1 MSNRPLSNWTMSVPP
16 LPFCK
21 SEMNSCNYH
30 VSHFGTSMVVMR
42 VTLPLLGISPGR
54 APILRYGVAVLS
66 TALALIP
73 IILLADVSES
83 RLALFGV
90 AVMVSAWYGGWKPG
104 VVATAFALT
113 VSAYFSLAGE
123 HTPAQLRTAIVR
135 LSLFFFVAMLICWL
149 NAALRAAQEN
159 LRHSE
164 LNFRS
169 LVTNAP
175 YGVCRC
181 DSAGKILDVNPAFVE
196 LLGHAAASELIGQH
210 IFGLY
215 ADNDKWFDLADF
227 LRSPAPFKGLAAE
240 WKRKDGTTT
249 VVRVSGRSVT
259 NGRAEGVVFE
269 LFAEDVTERRA
280 LEQQLRQ
287 SQKMEAV
294 GRLAG
299 GIAHDFNNLLMV
311 ISGYSEFLLERLGDE
326 PRLRGPAQEIASAAE
341 RASSLT
347 RQLLAFSRKQMLAP
361 RIVDLNTVA
370 TENLKMLTRM
380 IGEDID
386 LVLLPDPGLWPVR
399 ADAGQIEQVI
409 MNLAVNARD
418 AMPSGGKLTIETSNV
433 ALDDEYA
440 RFHAPLR
447 PGDYVM
453 VAISDT
459 GAGMD
464 SETQSHIF
472 EPFFTTKGT
481 KGTGLGLS
489 TVYGIIKQSGGYI
502 WVQSEMGKGTTF
514 KIYLPRVAGTGETA
528 TQVATP
534 VETQKPEPGTE
545 TILLVEDEANLRY
558 LARQYLEKQGYKVIE
573 AADGAVAMQIAVA
586 HDKVIHL
593 LLTDVIMPGM
603 NGRELAQRI
612 AEIRPNVKILYM
624 SGYTENVIG
633 HNGMLDAGV
642 RLLQKPFTLRDLR
655 SKVREVL
662 DATLTPPEVTMPTQ
676 SAAPSPVV
684 RAKEVPPTRAQRFQL
699 HLPLRYRRLGE
710 DIWHEGTTENIS
722 RSGMLFQADEV
733 LQPSSQ
739 LEINLVLPAEIAGL
753 SATEVVCRGEV
764 VRTVESQGT
773 TLSPALAARILQY
786 HFQHGPLPRA

>member
-1 MSNRPLSNWTMSVPP
+1 
-16 LPFCK
+16 
-21 SEMNSCNYH
+21 
-30 VSHFGTSMVVMR
+30 MR
-42 VTLPLLGISPGR
+42 VTLPLLRIAPGR

-73 IILLADVSES
+73 TILLADVSES

-104 VVATAFALT
+104 LVATSFALT
-113 VSAYFSLAGE
+113 VIAYFSLVGE
-123 HTPAQLRTAIVR
+123 HTPDQLRTAILR

-159 LRHSE
+159 LRLSE
-164 LNFRS
+164 ANFRS

-175 YGVCRC
+175 YGVCSC
-181 DSAGKILDVNPAFVE
+181 DATGKILDANPAFLD
-196 LLGHAAASELIGQH
+196 LLGLSSANEIIGQH
-210 IFGLY
+210 IYNLY
-215 ADNDKWFDLADF
+215 ADVDQWFDLADC
-227 LRSPAPFKGLAAE
+227 LRSSTPFKGLTAE
-240 WKRKDGTTT
+240 WKRKSSTT
-249 VVRVSGRSVT
+249 VVRVSGRSVM
-259 NGRAEGVVFE
+259 NGRKEGIVFE
-269 LFAEDVTERRA
+269 LFAEDVTERRV
-280 LEQQLRQ
+280 LEQQLRH

-311 ISGYSEFLLERLGDE
+311 ISGYTEFLLERLGAE
-326 PRLRGPAQEIASAAE
+326 PHLRGPAQEIASAAE

-361 RIVDLNTVA
+361 RIVNLNDVVS
-370 TENLKMLTRM
+370 ENLKMLTRM

-386 LVLLPDPGLWPVR
+386 LVMVPNADLWPVR
-399 ADAGQIEQVI
+399 ADAGQIEQVV

-433 ALDDEYA
+433 TLDEDYA
-440 RFHAPLR
+440 RVHAPLH

-453 VAISDT
+453 IAITDT
-459 GAGMD
+459 GNGMD
-464 SETQSHIF
+464 PDTQSHIF
-472 EPFFTTKGT
+472 EPFFTTKGP

-489 TVYGIIKQSGGYI
+489 TVYGIVKQSGGYI
-502 WVQSEMGKGTTF
+502 WVYSEVGRGTTF
-514 KIYLPRVAGTGETA
+514 KIYLPRVAATGEPA
-528 TQVATP
+528 AQVAAP
-534 VETQKPEPGTE
+534 PQFLKVEPGTE

-586 HDKVIHL
+586 HEAVIHL

-612 AEIRPNVKILYM
+612 SEIRPNVKVLYM

-642 RLLQKPFTLRDLR
+642 RLLQKPFNLRDLK

-662 DATLTPPEVTMPTQ
+662 DATPTPPEVVMPVQ
-676 SAAPSPVV
+676 SVNPPVV
-684 RAKEVPPTRAQRFQL
+684 RARQVTPSRAQRFQL

-710 DIWHEGTTENIS
+710 KQWHVGTTENIS
-722 RSGMLFQADEV
+722 RSGMLFQADEL

-753 SATEVVCRGEV
+753 SETEVVCRGEI
-764 VRTVESQGT
+764 VRTVERKGEM
-773 TLSPALAARILQY
+773 LSPALGARILQY

>member
-1 MSNRPLSNWTMSVPP
+1 M
-16 LPFCK
+16 
-21 SEMNSCNYH
+21 
-30 VSHFGTSMVVMR
+30 
-42 VTLPLLGISPGR
+42 
-54 APILRYGVAVLS
+54 LS

-73 IILLADVSES
+73 TILLADVSES

-104 VVATAFALT
+104 LVATSFALT

-123 HTPAQLRTAIVR
+123 HSPGQLRIAIVR
-135 LSLFFFVAMLICWL
+135 LSLFFFIAMLICWL
-149 NAALRAAQEN
+149 NAALRSVQEN
-159 LRHSE
+159 LRRSE

-175 YGVCRC
+175 YGICRC
-181 DSAGKILDVNPAFVE
+181 DSTGKLLDVNPAFLE
-196 LLGHAAASELIGQH
+196 LLGYTTTEQLIGQH
-210 IFGLY
+210 VYDLY
-215 ADNDKWFDLADF
+215 ADTDQWFVLADY
-227 LRSPAPFKGLAAE
+227 LRASTPFKGLGAE
-240 WKRKDGTTT
+240 WKRKDGSTTG
-249 VVRVSGRSVT
+249 VRVSGRSVT
-259 NGRAEGVVFE
+259 NGREEGVVFE

-311 ISGYSEFLLERLGDE
+311 ISGYSEFLLERLGNQPE
-326 PRLRGPAQEIASAAE
+326 LRSPAQEIASASE

-361 RIVDLNTVA
+361 KIVDLNTIV
-370 TENLKMLTRM
+370 TENLKLLTRV

-386 LVLLPDPGLWPVR
+386 LVMEPETSLWPVR
-399 ADAGQIEQVI
+399 ADSGQIEQVI

-418 AMPSGGKLTIETSNV
+418 AMPSGGKLTIQTSNV
-433 ALDDEYA
+433 NLDEEYA

-453 VAISDT
+453 LALTDT

-464 SETQSHIF
+464 TETQSHIF
-472 EPFFTTKGT
+472 EPFFTTKGP

-502 WVQSEMGKGTTF
+502 WVQSEVGKGTTF
-514 KIYLPRVAGTGETA
+514 NIFLPRVAAIGETA
-528 TQVATP
+528 AAQVP
-534 VETQKPEPGTE
+534 VEAEPRPVEPGTE
-545 TILLVEDEANLRY
+545 TVLLVEDEANLRY
-558 LARQYLEKQGYKVIE
+558 LARQFLEKQGYNVIE

-586 HDKVIHL
+586 HEGVIHL

-612 AEIRPNVKILYM
+612 SEIRPNVKVLYM
-624 SGYTENVIG
+624 SGYTENVVG
-633 HNGMLDAGV
+633 HDGTLDAGV
-642 RLLQKPFTLRDLR
+642 RLLQKPFNLRDLK

-662 DATLTPPEVTMPTQ
+662 DTTSTPPEVSMPLQ
-676 SAAPSPVV
+676 SAVPRRVAAARDLAPS
-684 RAKEVPPTRAQRFQL
+684 RAQRFQL
-699 HLPLRYRRLGE
+699 QLPLRYRRVGE
-710 DIWHEGTTENIS
+710 KLWHEGTTENIS
-722 RSGMLFQADEV
+722 RSGMLFKGDEI
-733 LQPSSQ
+733 LQPSAQ

-753 SATEVVCRGEV
+753 SDTEVVCRGEV
-764 VRTVESQGT
+764 VRTVAPNSN

-786 HFQHGPLPRA
+786 HFQHGPIPRA

>member
-1 MSNRPLSNWTMSVPP
+1 
-16 LPFCK
+16 
-21 SEMNSCNYH
+21 
-30 VSHFGTSMVVMR
+30 MVYMR
-42 VTLPLLGISPGR
+42 VTLPLLRIPAAR

-73 IILLADVSES
+73 TVLLADVSES

-113 VSAYFSLAGE
+113 VSAYFALAGE
-123 HTPAQLRTAIVR
+123 HSPAQLRTAIIR
-135 LSLFFFVAMLICWL
+135 LSLFFFIAMLICWL

-181 DSAGKILDVNPAFVE
+181 DAAGKILDVNPAFIE
-196 LLGHAAASELIGQH
+196 LLGHTSADELVGQH

-215 ADNDKWFDLADF
+215 AENDSWFDLADF
-227 LRSPAPFKGLAAE
+227 LRSSAPFKGLTAE
-240 WKRKDGTTT
+240 WKRQDGSTT
-249 VVRVSGRSVT
+249 VVRVSGRSVS
-259 NGRAEGVVFE
+259 NGREGGVVFE
-269 LFAEDVTERRA
+269 LFAEDVTERRV

-311 ISGYSEFLLERLGDE
+311 ISGYSEFLLGRLGDE

-361 RIVDLNTVA
+361 RVVNLNDVA
-370 TENLKMLTRM
+370 TETLKMLTRM

-386 LVLLPDPGLWPVR
+386 LVMVPATDLWPVR

-433 ALDDEYA
+433 ALDEEYA

-464 SETQSHIF
+464 AETQSHIF

-502 WVQSEMGKGTTF
+502 WVYSEVGKGTTF
-514 KIYLPRVAGTGETA
+514 KIYLPRVASTGETA
-528 TQVATP
+528 VQVATP
-534 VETQKPEPGTE
+534 VEQQRVEPGTE

-586 HDKVIHL
+586 HDKTIHL

-612 AEIRPNVKILYM
+612 SEIRPNVKILYM

-642 RLLQKPFTLRDLR
+642 RLLQKPFNLRDLR

-662 DATLTPPEVTMPTQ
+662 DANPQEAAMSAQFAKPTQ
-676 SAAPSPVV
+676 AV
-684 RAKEVPPTRAQRFQL
+684 RAREIPPTRAQRFQL

-710 DIWHEGTTENIS
+710 KSWHEGTTENIS
-722 RSGMLFQADEV
+722 RSGMLFQADEL
-733 LQPSSQ
+733 LQPNSQ

-764 VRTVESQGT
+764 VRTIENQG
-773 TLSPALAARILQY
+773 SAMNPALAARILQY
-786 HFQHGPLPRA
+786 HFQHGPLARA